1 MLLQASNYSI
11 ISDVCVCVTY
21 SRTFSRE
28 SRGLTQT
35 NKKRALLFNT
45 FSHQIL
51 KQTPNHKTKNRDIHT
66 LRVWSNCPK
75 ITSAAFKV
83 LSILSCALRIECVL
97 IYHHITT
104 TKSNITTTTTTT
116 KTLKKPKTWSN
127 SHYLSRTHCGFK
139 RRKTMIKRT
148 KNRNHVIG
156 NGLAFVKRVFNERCS
171 FV

>member
-1 MLLQASNYSI
+1 MLLSASNSSI
-11 ISDVCVCVTY
+11 ISDVCVRVTY

-35 NKKRALLFNT
+35 KQKKALVFNT

-51 KQTPNHKTKNRDIHT
+51 KQTLNHKTKNRDIRT

-104 TKSNITTTTTTT
+104 TKSNITTTT
-116 KTLKKPKTWSN
+116 KTLKKKTWSN